1 MIFFRH
7 FVNFIEIGRNSLHF
21 RKAKEYSSAFSFC
34 LMHLN
39 FSNKMFIV
47 LVDTKPWRTKRRFR
61 FIESF
66 IFFNTAGNSCVY
78 VHMRHRSIFHTM
90 TRRTNDKK
98 KKKKYWFDWREGWDS
113 YTQFRSCRT
122 TNGNE
127 FDRCNNLRYRSHW
140 KLKRSSILVKYLTN
154 IFVPSE
160 L

>member
-7 FVNFIEIGRNSLHF
+7 FVNFIEIGRNLLHF
-21 RKAKEYSSAFSFC
+21 RKAKEYYSAFSFC
-34 LMHLN
+34 LMYLN

-47 LVDTKPWRTKRRFR
+47 LVGTKPWRTERHFR

-66 IFFNTAGNSCVY
+66 IFFNTVGDSMCICDTDL
-78 VHMRHRSIFHTM
+78 SF
-90 TRRTNDKK
+90 TRWPGEQTTKKK
-98 KKKKYWFDWREGWDS
+98 KKKKYRFDWREGWDS

-140 KLKRSSILVKYLTN
+140 KLKRFSILVKYLTN
-154 IFVPSE
+154 IFVLFE